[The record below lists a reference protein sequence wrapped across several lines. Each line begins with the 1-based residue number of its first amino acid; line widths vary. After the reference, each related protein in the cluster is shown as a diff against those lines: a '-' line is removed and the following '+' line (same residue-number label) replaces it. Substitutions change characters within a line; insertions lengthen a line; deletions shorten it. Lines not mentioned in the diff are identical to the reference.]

1 MLRWMLNTLLVA
13 GHALVYQGGYGGD
26 YGGPRP
32 GFQRYNAATN
42 LERCISHNLSFTLG
56 CA

>member
-42 LERCISHNLSFTLG
+42 LERCISHNLSFKLG